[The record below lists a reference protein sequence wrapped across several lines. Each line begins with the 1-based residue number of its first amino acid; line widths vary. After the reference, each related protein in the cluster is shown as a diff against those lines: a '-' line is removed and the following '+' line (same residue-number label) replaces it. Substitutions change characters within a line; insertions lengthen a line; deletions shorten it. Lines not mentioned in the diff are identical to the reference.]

1 MCEDISFM
9 TDECIMIQE
18 HLQKYLIIKILE
30 CDEYN
35 RTVLFQDNSGE
46 EFLASF
52 LDGVDYNEYQKY
64 ELPFL
69 TEKHL
74 RGGDNIIGLLSIVYV
89 INSEI
94 SKQSDLDMEWITD
107 VVVMA
112 TCKVTEIIDE
122 YTLFARTNI
131 VNHDILIQFEGP
143 VTYQK
148 NDVILVKGE
157 LQVQEADVI
166 DI

>member
-1 MCEDISFM
+1 MR
-9 TDECIMIQE
+9 
-18 HLQKYLIIKILE
+18 
-30 CDEYN
+30 CDEYD
-35 RTVLFQDNSGE
+35 RTVLFQDNSGN

-74 RGGDNIIGLLSIVYV
+74 RVGDNIIGRLSIVYV

-94 SKQSDLDMEWITD
+94 SKQSDLKMEWITE
-107 VVVMA
+107 VVVIA

-122 YTLFARTNI
+122 YTLFAKTNI

-143 VTYQK
+143 ATYQE
-148 NDVILVKGE
+148 NNVILIRGE
-157 LQVQEADVI
+157 LRVQEADVI